1 MDNSYTVPNVYS
13 LHGGA
18 AASDD
23 TVGVSVQIDI
33 KVFTVGQQGAG
44 SCRDFPQDFSV
55 ISPHTDKSAD
65 TWVGSAYRDV

>member
-23 TVGVSVQIDI
+23 TIGVSVQIDI
-33 KVFTVGQQGAG
+33 KVLD
-44 SCRDFPQDFSV
+44 RKSV
-55 ISPHTDKSAD
+55 
-65 TWVGSAYRDV
+65 V

>member
-1 MDNSYTVPNVYS
+1 MAEEKLLGKKSLMDNSYTVPNVYS

-33 KVFTVGQQGAG
+33 KVFTVGQ
-44 SCRDFPQDFSV
+44 
-55 ISPHTDKSAD
+55 
-65 TWVGSAYRDV
+65 